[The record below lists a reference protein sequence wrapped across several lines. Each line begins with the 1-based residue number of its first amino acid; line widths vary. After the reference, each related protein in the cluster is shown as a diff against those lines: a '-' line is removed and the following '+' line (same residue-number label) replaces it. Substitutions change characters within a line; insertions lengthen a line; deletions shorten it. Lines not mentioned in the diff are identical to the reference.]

1 MRLNK
6 PTWQHPAHCGKEA
19 VDLGSQELS
28 PVYWCSVCGAVCYTH
43 FASELEAR
51 VLGDWSEPSRA
62 HTGSPDPD
70 FLRDPELRAM
80 HAAALAL
87 LPLDAQSR
95 GRALRWMI
103 GFLASNGGIEE
114 GNANVE
120 SK

>member
-1 MRLNK
+1 
-6 PTWQHPAHCGKEA
+6 
-19 VDLGSQELS
+19 
-28 PVYWCSVCGAVCYTH
+28 
-43 FASELEAR
+43 
-51 VLGDWSEPSRA
+51 
-62 HTGSPDPD
+62 
-70 FLRDPELRAM
+70 M